1 MMDAIHPSKPTST
14 DIVSPNIPKNTNTPT
29 PQPAISQIS
38 QGTYC
43 TCQRCAKF
51 KASKM
56 LWGSASRS
64 TAKLPEKI
72 IIQIGLHAPNPEAEA
87 RAFWKKLV
95 SPSLMRDPEIPKKH
109 VPKHGPQKH
118 GEFGGLISLLGELM
132 RPGGPSLGKKHDS
145 VKNCTAFS

>member
-1 MMDAIHPSKPTST
+1 MMDAIHHSKPTST
-14 DIVSPNIPKNTNTPT
+14 DIVSPNIPKNTNTPQPHN
-29 PQPAISQIS
+29 PQFRKFH

-72 IIQIGLHAPNPEAEA
+72 IQIGLHAPNPEAEA
-87 RAFWKKLV
+87 RAFSGKNWLA
-95 SPSLMRDPEIPKKH
+95 SHDEFPGDPPKKH
-109 VPKHGPQKH
+109 VPKRAAPKTCRVLWVD
-118 GEFGGLISLLGELM
+118 FPVGGADAARRTE
-132 RPGGPSLGKKHDS
+132 
-145 VKNCTAFS
+145 A